1 MHLEKNSNHK
11 PKVSVGVPVYNG
23 GMFISNRLESILS
36 QTLRDIE
43 VIISDNAS
51 TDSTQVICEE
61 YSKKN
66 KRIRYIRQKKN
77 MGMHWNFNFVLKKAK
92 SDYFVW
98 AAADDLW
105 QPTFLE
111 KNIDALESK
120 KNFVG
125 SISRVQRDKVTRT
138 SKSRLKNILMKLMR
152 KITYRQKFE
161 ELSPIIGSYEKKV
174 RLYFTNPLSFGGMYY
189 GVYRTKSLRQ
199 AFVPRSFVADDWAR
213 NLEILK
219 HGDFNVVEEDLMFVS
234 LHGTASHGVIFLSH
248 LFNRGFIEYIFPYL
262 PFSCWCR
269 KNLGWRIFLRN
280 LDYIFLINYNIL
292 CTLILEI
299 LLPNRKRK
307 KYQNSNNFLISFN

>member
-1 MHLEKNSNHK
+1 MEKNSKHK

-51 TDSTQVICEE
+51 TDSTQAICEE
-61 YSKKN
+61 YAKKD
-66 KRIRYIRQKKN
+66 KRIRFIRQKKN
-77 MGMHWNFNFVLKKAK
+77 LGMLWNYNFVLKEAK

-125 SISRVQRDKVTRT
+125 SISRLKRNEVPWI
-138 SKSRLKNILMKLMR
+138 SKSRLKNTLLKLMR
-152 KITYRQKFE
+152 KITYRLKFE
-161 ELSPIIGSYEKKV
+161 ELTPITGSYGKKV

-189 GVYRTKSLRQ
+189 GVFRTKSLRQ
-199 AFVPRSFVADDWAR
+199 ALIPRSFVADDWAR
-213 NLEILK
+213 NLAVLK
-219 HGDFNVVEEDLMFVS
+219 HGDLNVVEEDLMVIAS
-234 LHGTASHGVIFLSH
+234 HGTASRGVIFLSN
-248 LFNRGFIEYIFPYL
+248 LFNSGLIENIFPYL
-262 PFSCWCR
+262 PFSSWCR

-292 CTLILEI
+292 CTQILEN
-299 LLPNRKRK
+299 LMPERKKK
-307 KYQNSNNFLISFN
+307 KYQNFLLSKKILQK